1 MGGGRERFPLVV
13 HIPSRRAVL
22 NVQRFLS
29 LELEFAFGGGG
40 GKRKKERKANR
51 CAPPICGKVTKQSKA
66 QEMLPSFCPAAALF
80 LLNVFHP
87 TCSGCSDTGQCCL

>member
-40 GKRKKERKANR
+40 KKERK
-51 CAPPICGKVTKQSKA
+51 KEKQTDV
-66 QEMLPSFCPAAALF
+66 LPRY
-80 LLNVFHP
+80 VER
-87 TCSGCSDTGQCCL
+87 

>member
-40 GKRKKERKANR
+40 GKRKKKKSKQMCSPDMWKGDKTEQSPGDAAKFLSCSSTIPAERV
-51 CAPPICGKVTKQSKA
+51 PSHVFG
-66 QEMLPSFCPAAALF
+66 ML
-80 LLNVFHP
+80 
-87 TCSGCSDTGQCCL
+87 